1 MTKINLNKVE
11 ISKLLSSKKGF
22 SILLSKKL
30 INDLIYI
37 MIELIEINKLSLK
50 NIGNFK
56 LIQKKERLGRNP
68 KTKEEFII
76 SKRKTISF
84 IASKRLVKIINS

>member
-1 MTKINLNKVE
+1 MTKINLNKIE
-11 ISKLLSSKKGF
+11 ISKLLSSKKGY
-22 SILLSKKL
+22 SVLLSKKL
-30 INDLIYI
+30 VNDLINI

-76 SKRKTISF
+76 RKRKTISF
-84 IASKRLVKIINS
+84 IASKIN